1 MRTLWSRAGWLGGL
15 TIVAAA
21 AITGSAGG
29 VAWANGAPSTSSVT
43 GWVIDNQPTLTSY
56 TPPGQLQYNSMG
68 LTNIIQRT
76 GTGTYT
82 IDFAGF
88 QFHGGS
94 VSVTA
99 VGQTAAVC
107 EVVTWAKNAAGQ
119 QVQVACFSPA
129 GAPADAEFDA
139 AYTGLPG
146 ASAPAPTVAYVKIDS
161 LTAHEH
167 FPDSDDWYAS
177 FTSTGPVA
185 THVSTGRYRV
195 LFPGLDINGGTAS
208 VTAWGANAVTCRIV
222 SWAGTSRGEVFNIAC
237 TGPGGVL
244 MDSKSDTS
252 FSDVNDYLGVNNMQE
267 GYAFANRG
275 RASSYSPPA
284 AYSEDEV
291 RTGTPAVTIT
301 RQGTGSYRVNF
312 AAAADPGGYVQVTA
326 HGATSVSCQ
335 AVSWAKSKADE
346 AVNVECWTAAGTPA
360 DTKFTVQFAGT
371 PYAAA
376 HLPRGQG

>member
-1 MRTLWSRAGWLGGL
+1 MRTLRSRASWLGGL
-15 TIVAAA
+15 TVAAA
-21 AITGSAGG
+21 AVIMGSTVGA
-29 VAWANGAPSTSSVT
+29 AWANGAPSTSSVT
-43 GWVIDNQPTLTSY
+43 GWVIDNQPTVASY
-56 TPPGQLQYNSMG
+56 TPPGKLQYNSMG
-68 LTNIIQRT
+68 LTNSIQRT

-99 VGQTAAVC
+99 AGQTAAVC
-107 EVVTWAKNAAGQ
+107 EVVTWAKNTAGQ
-119 QVQVACFSPA
+119 QVQVACFAPS
-129 GAPADAEFDA
+129 GAPADEEFDA

-146 ASAPAPTVAYVKIDS
+146 ASAPAPAVAYVKIDS
-161 LTAHEH
+161 LNAHEH

-195 LFPGLDINGGTAS
+195 LFPGLDVNAGTAS
-208 VTAWGANAVTCRIV
+208 VTAWGDDAATCRIV
-222 SWAGTSRGEVFNIAC
+222 NWAGTSQGEVFNIAC
-237 TGPGGVL
+237 TGPGGVPV
-244 MDSKSDTS
+244 DSKSDTS
-252 FSDVNDYLGVNNMQE
+252 FSEVNDYLGVNNMQE
-267 GYAFANRG
+267 GYAFADRSK
-275 RASSYSPPA
+275 ASSYHPPA

-301 RQGTGSYRVNF
+301 RQGTGSYRVVF

-326 HGATSVSCQ
+326 YGATSDSCQ
-335 AVSWAKSKADE
+335 AVSWAKSSADE
-346 AVNVECWTAAGTPA
+346 AVNVECSAASTPA
-360 DTKFTVQFAGT
+360 DTKFTIQFAGT

-376 HLPRGQG
+376 QVPRGQA